1 MRVLG
6 YAISRL
12 SNYSSRRW
20 LLLDSRVVD
29 VPMVY
34 HPTFVMLYSLKS
46 FFVNGLKNESSFPDS
61 VGASDPGI
69 Q

>member
-1 MRVLG
+1 MAPLIYPVNCS
-6 YAISRL
+6 IE
-12 SNYSSRRW
+12 RR

-46 FFVNGLKNESSFPDS
+46 FFFNGLKNESPFPDS
-61 VGASDPGI
+61 VGVSDPGI

>member
-1 MRVLG
+1 MLK
-6 YAISRL
+6 
-12 SNYSSRRW
+12 W

-46 FFVNGLKNESSFPDS
+46 LFFNGLKNKSPF
-61 VGASDPGI
+61 SDNARA
-69 Q
+69 